1 MTQFISQYI
10 NPLPTAEKRERSL
23 LDTFLSIISV
33 IIYYVGAILLQQK
46 GTKYDA
52 VNKNVGVEGEREIC
66 VFT

>member
-1 MTQFISQYI
+1 
-10 NPLPTAEKRERSL
+10 
-23 LDTFLSIISV
+23 V

-46 GTKYDA
+46 GRKYDA